1 MSKTPRRISTL
12 SKKQENLLVL
22 LKEAQSRHGY
32 LVQELLAELAQSLGI
47 SNGEVYGAATF
58 YAFLSTEIQ
67 GRNVIRVCKS
77 LPCFLKNSQLIIDS
91 VEQEI
96 GIKPGQTSTDG
107 KFTFQLTNCIGAC
120 DKAPAMMINRD
131 VYGDLTPRRISA
143 ILKACE

>member
-1 MSKTPRRISTL
+1 MNKTPKGISTQHK
-12 SKKQENLLVL
+12 SQENLLIL
-22 LKEAQSRHGY
+22 LKEAQSRFGY
-32 LVQELLAELAQSLGI
+32 LTQELLAELAQSLGI
-47 SNGEVYGAATF
+47 SIGEVYGAATF
-58 YAFLSTEIQ
+58 YAFLSTETQ

-120 DKAPAMMINRD
+120 DRAPAMMINND